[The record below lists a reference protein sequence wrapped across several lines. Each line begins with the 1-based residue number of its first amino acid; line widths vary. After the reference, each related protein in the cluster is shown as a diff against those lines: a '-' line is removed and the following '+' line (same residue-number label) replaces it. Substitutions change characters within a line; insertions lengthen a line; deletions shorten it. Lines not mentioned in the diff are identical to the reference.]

1 MVLLPADGAAR
12 IESWGASWGFIDI
25 RRDSAEDLLVIS
37 GISQKEALRL
47 PTQSAWQSDH
57 FLRHADQTPRVGPWY
72 EVDATLHEVHR
83 QAMLRGGLSV
93 SPDLVRQAVQNGWR
107 FPPVD
112 AQMPVLTWS
121 PVQGGVALWSMWWIS
136 KDAATPGALE
146 VVTDTSPLTD
156 LADAWPVDDLRAAS
170 VVIVGLG
177 SIGSVVAE
185 TLASYA
191 VGHLTLV
198 DPDRLLRHN
207 LVRHRLGRRDIG
219 RLKVNAM
226 ANLLQDRYPDVQIE
240 RHPINVIY
248 DADLMRP
255 LFAHADLVI
264 GATDGV
270 ASRRVINHLAR
281 RAQVPAVLA
290 CVLEDGAL
298 GEVVRVRPGT
308 GCLLCYRAKLEAD
321 GSMDPEPDLD
331 QDYSLGSHHLPMTAV
346 AGDLATVGTLAGKVA
361 VATLL
366 ERRGR
371 WAQRLPGDVALIG
384 LQPVPDL
391 PAPFDLE
398 RAAEVRWSHIGP
410 SSIDCPTCAAA

>member
-1 MVLLPADGAAR
+1 M
-12 IESWGASWGFIDI
+12 
-25 RRDSAEDLLVIS
+25 
-37 GISQKEALRL
+37 
-47 PTQSAWQSDH
+47 
-57 FLRHADQTPRVGPWY
+57 
-72 EVDATLHEVHR
+72 
-83 QAMLRGGLSV
+83 
-93 SPDLVRQAVQNGWR
+93 
-107 FPPVD
+107 
-112 AQMPVLTWS
+112 
-121 PVQGGVALWSMWWIS
+121 
-136 KDAATPGALE
+136 
-146 VVTDTSPLTD
+146 
-156 LADAWPVDDLRAAS
+156 
-170 VVIVGLG
+170 
-177 SIGSVVAE
+177 VAE

-226 ANLLQDRYPDVQIE
+226 ADLLQDRYPDAQIE

-248 DADLMRP
+248 DAYLMRP

-321 GSMDPEPDLD
+321 GSIVPLRTRRPGIRPSDDQEP
-331 QDYSLGSHHLPMTAV
+331 H
-346 AGDLATVGTLAGKVA
+346 
-361 VATLL
+361 
-366 ERRGR
+366 
-371 WAQRLPGDVALIG
+371 
-384 LQPVPDL
+384 
-391 PAPFDLE
+391 F
-398 RAAEVRWSHIGP
+398 RADRARV
-410 SSIDCPTCAAA
+410 TC